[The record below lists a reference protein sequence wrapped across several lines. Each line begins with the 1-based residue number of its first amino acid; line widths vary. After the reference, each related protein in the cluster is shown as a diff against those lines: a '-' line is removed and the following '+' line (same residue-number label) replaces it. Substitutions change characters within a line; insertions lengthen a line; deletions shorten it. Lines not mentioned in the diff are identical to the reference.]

1 MLIFILSIF
10 LIFINSSITL
20 AIDQNLR
27 KILKLL
33 EISIRNTV
41 FTTSDGFR
49 LKMVG
54 MKSLQLLMK
63 KSI

>member
-63 KSI
+63 KSM